1 MIYCNA
7 ILKMK
12 TTTNGVLAQEA
23 LVLSSC
29 HEPKLTADSPA
40 PRRVTGVPSH
50 WWGGLIRN
58 NVPLNFLI
66 SLLLAMWSEALFLGS
81 KLTLESEYGDK
92 K

>member
-1 MIYCNA
+1 MICCNS

-12 TTTNGVLAQEA
+12 NTANGVLAQE
-23 LVLSSC
+23 VLLLLSC

-40 PRRVTGVPSH
+40 PRRVTGVHSH

-81 KLTLESEYGDK
+81 KLTLESEY
-92 K
+92 